1 MWENVSWTT
10 KVTQKAHMVVMSNYN
25 KVKIPSVCL
34 IFSKSLKA
42 ETSLHYS
49 ECTVIKFKET
59 E

>member
-1 MWENVSWTT
+1 
-10 KVTQKAHMVVMSNYN
+10 MVVMSNYN
-25 KVKIPSVCL
+25 KVNIPSVGL

-42 ETSLHYS
+42 EIFLHYS